1 MRRYTVV
8 LIPDPDTRVYTVQV
22 PALPECVTQGD
33 TIEAALENARDV
45 IRLTLES
52 RIAHGEPIP
61 EEPEAVLVQVAA
73 VEVEVDAP
81 SAAQTAGRKPSAV
94 TRQAS

>member
-8 LIPDPDTRVYTVQV
+8 LIPDPDTGVYTVQV

-33 TIEAALENARDV
+33 TVEDALESARDV

-61 EEPEAVLVQVAA
+61 VEPDAVLVQVAA
-73 VEVEVDAP
+73 VAVDLDGLATALP
-81 SAAQTAGRKPSAV
+81 RQPESASA
-94 TRQAS
+94 S